1 MSEPIYIV
9 RHGQTDWNVEFR
21 LQGQSETDLNE
32 VGRGQAAGNGRLLA
46 RLIDDPSRF
55 AFLASPMKRTRQTLE
70 IIRGALGLPSTGY
83 GTDPR
88 LVEVHFGDWEAYTFA
103 ELEKKMP
110 GSSTARDHDKW
121 GFLPPGAGAES
132 YAMMA
137 ERVRPWLNGLAGPIV
152 VVTHGGVI
160 RAMFNILNGLSGP
173 EAAVMEVP
181 QDRVAA
187 IENGRIGWISSV

>member
-9 RHGQTDWNVEFR
+9 RHGQTDWNVELR

-32 VGRGQAAGNGRLLA
+32 VGRGQAAANGRLLA

-55 AFLASPMKRTRQTLE
+55 TFLASPMKRTRQTME

-83 GTDPR
+83 ATDPR

-103 ELEKKMP
+103 ELEKKTP

-121 GFLPPGAGAES
+121 GFLPPGGGAES

-137 ERVRPWLNGLAGPIV
+137 ERVRPWLNGLKGPIV

-160 RAMFNILNGLSGP
+160 RAMFNILNVMPGA
-173 EAAVMEVP
+173 EAAAMEVP
-181 QDRVAA
+181 QDRVAT
-187 IENGRIGWISSV
+187 IKDGRIGWISSV